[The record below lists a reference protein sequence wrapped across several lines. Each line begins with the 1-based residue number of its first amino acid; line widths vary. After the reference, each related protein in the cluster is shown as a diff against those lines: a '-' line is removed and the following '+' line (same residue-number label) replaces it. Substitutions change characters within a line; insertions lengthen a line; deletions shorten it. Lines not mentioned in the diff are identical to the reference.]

1 MEGGSRP
8 RVCKARSRGL
18 HFRGDLARVD
28 EAPKGCQ
35 GRGSSC
41 RASPRL
47 RLAKSRSSKPP
58 SPDLYRLRSRDRWL
72 PKLLTFSLLLRVLEP
87 LSPDLCR
94 LRLHDLGEELRRSF
108 HLSRWLSRVA

>member
-1 MEGGSRP
+1 MEGGLGP

-28 EAPKGCQ
+28 EAPKGRQ

-47 RLAKSRSSKPP
+47 RLAKSRVVQASVSRSISLEVTRQVAAKAFNLLFAVEGPRASISRSM
-58 SPDLYRLRSRDRWL
+58 SP
-72 PKLLTFSLLLRVLEP
+72 
-87 LSPDLCR
+87 
-94 LRLHDLGEELRRSF
+94 
-108 HLSRWLSRVA
+108 